1 MNIKNLLV
9 LGLLFSAVNLMA
21 NQDSMPQ
28 LSTAGIGD
36 AEFGMTP
43 EAVERAL
50 GRKLLFNKGMPNAQF
65 KNALCEPATITG
77 VPGVQ
82 LVFTKGKFD
91 GISTDKPSVT
101 TKSGFKVGDPEA
113 SVIKKFQTDITY
125 RRDESRHEGAELM
138 EITIGRSDVVHG
150 TVLQFSSR
158 HGKVIR
164 IDAGHSDYVYDSDY
178 CAQ

>member
-1 MNIKNLLV
+1 
-9 LGLLFSAVNLMA
+9 
-21 NQDSMPQ
+21 
-28 LSTAGIGD
+28 
-36 AEFGMTP
+36 
-43 EAVERAL
+43 
-50 GRKLLFNKGMPNAQF
+50 MPNAQF
-65 KNALCEPATITG
+65 KNAFCEPATITG

-125 RRDESRHEGAELM
+125 RRDENRHEGAELM

-150 TVLQFSSR
+150 TVLLFRSR
-158 HGKVIR
+158 HGKVIT
-164 IDAGHSDYVYDSDY
+164 IDAGHSDYVYDSEY